1 MEFQLLALKLQ
12 PRCAGNITSR
22 TYKQSSDTDLV
33 NCVMIMLAI
42 PAAGQFDYSDLLH
55 SDRETL
61 QRLPF
66 LLLAAAARFLRE

>member
-1 MEFQLLALKLQ
+1 
-12 PRCAGNITSR
+12 
-22 TYKQSSDTDLV
+22 
-33 NCVMIMLAI
+33 MIMLAI